1 MERSSRTDILNTLH
15 QHYPEYAIEAAGLGL
30 LIMSAVAN
38 TLLWK
43 HPDSP
48 LSAAIADPMMQ
59 RLGISVGMCLTI
71 VTLVYSQ
78 WGMRSGA
85 HFNPVVT
92 LTFFRLGKVKRW
104 DAFFYILFQFL
115 GGSIGLFLAAKIFGS
130 ALSHPAI
137 NYIVTKPGSLGVG
150 VAFCAELGISFG
162 MMLMVLIVSNSP
174 SGRYTGLFAALLVAT
189 YITFEAPLSGSSM
202 NPARSL
208 ASAISAEQWQDLW
221 IYFIAPPSGMFL
233 AAEVYLRHNGKRSV
247 HCAKLNHPIG
257 GTCIFRCNYTM
268 NLTNGL
274 SDSFDRIGKQH

>member
-1 MERSSRTDILNTLH
+1 MNRANLANSLNALRH
-15 QHYPEYAIEAAGLGL
+15 HYPEYAIEAAGLGL

-48 LSAAIADPMMQ
+48 LSAAIADPMLQ
-59 RLGISVGMCLTI
+59 RLGFGVGMGLTI

-92 LTFFRLGKVKRW
+92 LTFFCLGKVKRW
-104 DAFFYILFQFL
+104 DAIFYILFQFL

-150 VAFCAELGISFG
+150 VAFCAELAISFG
-162 MMLMVLIVSNSP
+162 LMLMVLIVSNSP
-174 SGRYTGLFAALLVAT
+174 NRGRYTGLFAALLVAT

-208 ASAISAEQWQDLW
+208 ASALPAGQWQDLW
-221 IYFIAPPSGMFL
+221 IYFSAPPSGMLL
-233 AAEVYLRHNGKRSV
+233 AAEVYLRSNGNRSV
-247 HCAKLNHPIG
+247 YCAKLNHPIG
-257 GTCIFRCNYTM
+257 APCIFRCNYTNI

-274 SDSFDRIGKQH
+274 SESLDRIGK